1 MKKPLLRAASVI
13 GGALSLALL
22 ASAGC
27 DTSDA
32 PTPTGNPANS
42 NSAAAPPP
50 PAVRPPGFASA
61 SNLPPL
67 PAPNFVEADF
77 TESDSSRDPFHDFAK
92 LFVPVPAS
100 VNVPQYPVILD
111 KFGVDQLKLVAI
123 VQAGDGI
130 RAMFVDPNGKGWVV
144 TRGMHVGRGEM
155 VRLGTGVTSTY
166 PLYWK
171 VDRIKADSVV
181 LVREDTLHPE
191 VAPTFR
197 EIPLHGEAE
206 KT

>member
-1 MKKPLLRAASVI
+1 MKTSFLRATSVVVA
-13 GGALSLALL
+13 ALA
-22 ASAGC
+22 AVMIANAGC
-27 DTSDA
+27 GSSDVPG
-32 PTPTGNPANS
+32 PTPIPANS
-42 NSAAAPPP
+42 NAPPP
-50 PAVRPPGFASA
+50 PPAGPRPAAVASA

-92 LFVPVPAS
+92 LFVPVAAS
-100 VNVPQYPVILD
+100 ANIPQYPVILD
-111 KFGVDQLKLVAI
+111 KFGIDQLKLVAI

-171 VDRIKADSVV
+171 VDRIKPDSVV

-197 EIPLHGEAE
+197 EIPLHTDGE

>member
-1 MKKPLLRAASVI
+1 MKKSLLRATSAVVVVLAAVTFASI
-13 GGALSLALL
+13 GCGS
-22 ASAGC
+22 S
-27 DTSDA
+27 DTPA
-32 PTPTGNPANS
+32 PTGNPAN
-42 NSAAAPPP
+42 ATGGAPAAP
-50 PAVRPPGFASA
+50 RPSALASG
-61 SNLPPL
+61 SSLPPL

-92 LFVPVPAS
+92 LFIPVASS

-111 KFGVDQLKLVAI
+111 KFGIDQLKLVAI
-123 VQAGDGI
+123 VNAGDGI

-155 VRLGTGVTSTY
+155 VRLGSGATTTY

-171 VDRIKADSVV
+171 VDRIKPDSVV

-197 EIPLHGEAE
+197 EIPLHIDGE

>member
-1 MKKPLLRAASVI
+1 MKKTLLRATSAVVVVLAVVTLASV
-13 GGALSLALL
+13 
-22 ASAGC
+22 GC
-27 DTSDA
+27 GSSDTPA
-32 PTPTGNPANS
+32 PTGAAPTGP
-42 NSAAAPPP
+42 AAPPAP
-50 PAVRPPGFASA
+50 RPSALASG

-92 LFVPVPAS
+92 LFVPVASS

-111 KFGVDQLKLVAI
+111 KFGIDQLKLVAI
-123 VQAGDGI
+123 VNAGDGI

-155 VRLGTGVTSTY
+155 VRLGSGATSTY

-171 VDRIKADSVV
+171 VDRIRPDSVV

-191 VAPTFR
+191 VAPTFK
-197 EIPLHGEAE
+197 EIPLHIDGE

>member
-1 MKKPLLRAASVI
+1 MKKSLLRATSAVVAALAMVTAASI
-13 GGALSLALL
+13 GCGSSDGPVPAPVPAG
-22 ASAGC
+22 ASAVPV
-27 DTSDA
+27 A
-32 PTPTGNPANS
+32 
-42 NSAAAPPP
+42 
-50 PAVRPPGFASA
+50 RPSVVASS

-67 PAPNFVEADF
+67 PAPNFIEADF

-92 LFVPVPAS
+92 LFIPAAAS
-100 VNVPQYPVILD
+100 ANVPQYPVILD
-111 KFGVDQLKLVAI
+111 KFGIEQLKLVAI

-130 RAMFVDPNGKGWVV
+130 RAMFVDPTGKGWVV

-155 VRLGTGVTSTY
+155 VRLGSGVTSTY

-171 VDRIKADSVV
+171 VDRIKPDSVV

-197 EIPLHGEAE
+197 EIPLHVDGE

>member
-1 MKKPLLRAASVI
+1 MKTSFLRATSAVVA
-13 GGALSLALL
+13 ALAIVMI
-22 ASAGC
+22 ANAGC
-27 DTSDA
+27 GSSDT
-32 PTPTGNPANS
+32 PQPTGNPANS
-42 NSAAAPPP
+42 AGAAPAPPP
-50 PAVRPPGFASA
+50 PRPSGLASA

-92 LFVPVPAS
+92 LFVPVAAS
-100 VNVPQYPVILD
+100 ANVPQYPVILD
-111 KFGVDQLKLVAI
+111 KFGIEQLKLVAI

-171 VDRIKADSVV
+171 VDRIKPDSVV

-191 VAPTFR
+191 VAPTYR
-197 EIPLHGEAE
+197 EIFLHTDSE

>member
-1 MKKPLLRAASVI
+1 MKKSLLRATSAVVVALAIVTTASV
-13 GGALSLALL
+13 
-22 ASAGC
+22 GC
-27 DTSDA
+27 GSSDGPA
-32 PTPTGNPANS
+32 PTGNPGNGP
-42 NSAAAPPP
+42 AAPAPPP
-50 PAVRPPGFASA
+50 RTSAVASG

-92 LFVPVPAS
+92 LFIPVPAT

-111 KFGVDQLKLVAI
+111 KFGIEQLKLVAI
-123 VQAGDGI
+123 VQAGDGV

-144 TRGMHVGRGEM
+144 TRGMHLGKGEM
-155 VRLGTGVTSTY
+155 VRLGSGVTTTY

-171 VDRIKADSVV
+171 VDRIKPDSVI

-191 VAPTFR
+191 VAPTYR
-197 EIPLHGEAE
+197 EIPLHTDGE

>member
-1 MKKPLLRAASVI
+1 MKKSLLRATAAVVVALAVVTLASV
-13 GGALSLALL
+13 
-22 ASAGC
+22 GC
-27 DTSDA
+27 GSSDA
-32 PTPTGNPANS
+32 PAPSGNPANAGAPATPVARP
-42 NSAAAPPP
+42 SAL
-50 PAVRPPGFASA
+50 ASG

-92 LFVPVPAS
+92 LFVPVAS
-100 VNVPQYPVILD
+100 SANIPQYPVILD
-111 KFGVDQLKLVAI
+111 KFGIDQLKLVAI

-171 VDRIKADSVV
+171 VDRIRPDSVV

-197 EIPLHGEAE
+197 EIPLHTDGE